1 MMQLVEELLPP
12 PHHRTAAAVAVARY
26 FLASRVR
33 KPKAHYIQNSTTI
46 NIDIYSYR
54 YHLG

>member
-1 MMQLVEELLPP
+1 MQLVEEILPP